1 MPFDDQTAK
10 DAGRKGGRSRSDKKL
25 RAARRNAKNGGRKPS
40 RTLAERLVGQKLT
53 AEQVQVIERA
63 WSRNQFLLIAEAET
77 LFGYFEVSFS
87 HRTSLSFD
95 TTMWRRK
102 TTRAP
107 KKILYLI
114 DKFRRAAKY
123 HLDLHRAKPVK
134 DYVVV
139 TRQPSREEC
148 EEWERSHP
156 DTDVPCPPHRHK
168 QYFRELRGFNFIASE
183 FKRNPK
189 MTAHDIK
196 ELGGGAY
203 GGKGEAILAYLRSE
217 AD

>member
-1 MPFDDQTAK
+1 MPFDDETAK

-25 RAARRNAKNGGRKPS
+25 RAARRNAKKGGRPAS

-107 KKILYLI
+107 KEILYLI

-123 HLDLHRAKPVK
+123 HLDLHRIKPVPN
-134 DYVVV
+134 YVVV
-139 TRQPSREEC
+139 IRQRSREDC
-148 EEWERSHP
+148 EEWERAHP
-156 DTDVPCPPHRHK
+156 DTDIPCPSRKFK
-168 QYFRELRGFNFIASE
+168 QYFHELRLFNLLIPT
-183 FKRNPK
+183 FKQNPT
-189 MTAHDIK
+189 MTAHDI
-196 ELGGGAY
+196 EGWGGGAY
-203 GGKGEAILAYLRSE
+203 SGKGEAILRYLRSLPK
-217 AD
+217 